1 MENPIEEMPPDVK
14 AEILRKFAVIN
25 ERFAEMEVGFKE
37 MNEGLDKLAEEIFAK
52 IEPEKRPYYPKGLY
66 KAS

>member
-1 MENPIEEMPPDVK
+1 MENPKEEMPPDVK

-66 KAS
+66 KA